1 MEESKSIDK
10 IKEVVVYKLF
20 QFYDFSDKK
29 KFKIDSNT
37 QHSKSKN
44 EIKNKKI
51 DEKLLYDTYQ
61 IFKNNLNK
69 NPSYLCFNI
78 KYCSKELFLSD
89 NVNNKEI
96 KWSNL
101 KYQIKHKIY
110 ENLVN
115 NFYFIF
121 NNKK

>member
-78 KYCSKELFLSD
+78 KYFSKELFLSD